1 MQRQQQHHKVV
12 IRWSQ
17 RDEHVTLVVDGAA
30 VAGVDGAELLLRDP
44 AGDPVRVA
52 LHGPIEGEAE
62 VAAAGVYHLRKAG
75 GPQPWWPRLT
85 ADPVHPGAPFVVQ
98 TDWGRWKDEDED
110 RDEAEAKERER
121 VRLDEERRQQMMS
134 PIFGGGKGSPEMQR
148 LAAKWKEMQEIKD
161 RNGGEMPTFSP

>member
-1 MQRQQQHHKVV
+1 
-12 IRWSQ
+12 
-17 RDEHVTLVVDGAA
+17 
-30 VAGVDGAELLLRDP
+30 
-44 AGDPVRVA
+44 
-52 LHGPIEGEAE
+52 
-62 VAAAGVYHLRKAG
+62 
-75 GPQPWWPRLT
+75 
-85 ADPVHPGAPFVVQ
+85 VHPGAPFVVQ